1 MKMEEETEIEND
13 RQRAEVFDAL
23 GHPTRIVILKV
34 LNEGAIGFADL
45 KKKTAIESS
54 GHLQHHLN
62 KLDGLI
68 KTDEYGKYCLSDQ
81 GKDALLTVQ
90 TVENVSSI
98 RGTKNPEKIH
108 LRRFKTKMG
117 LKSVTLLL
125 AALLIVSSAIA
136 LLEYNQTSA
145 LQKEIARSNGINF
158 EAMAYYNEFG
168 VIPTTNVNS
177 SFAPPV
183 SMYRALQMGLQ
194 ADGWN
199 KTSLNGMRVNAY
211 LMKWMETV
219 NWREIVTDRTAFNT
233 TLFYIASIGPETSP
247 PSDYSDVYGN
257 GVIYRYVWQIIV
269 RNSTRITIPPMEF
282 TVIDAATGQ
291 IIPIPTLY

>member
-1 MKMEEETEIEND
+1 MEEEKEIEKD

-34 LNEGAIGFADL
+34 LNEGAVGFADL

-98 RGTKNPEKIH
+98 RGIKNAKEIH

-125 AALLIVSSAIA
+125 AALLIASSAIA
-136 LLEYNQTSA
+136 LFECNQTSV
-145 LQKEIARSNGINF
+145 LQKEIARSNGIDF

-168 VIPTTNVNS
+168 VIPATNVNS

-183 SMYRALQMGLQ
+183 SMYRALQMGLK

-199 KTSLNGMRVNAY
+199 KTSLNGMRVGAY

-257 GVIYRYVWQIIV
+257 GEIYRYVWQITV
-269 RNSTRITIPPMEF
+269 LNSTGITIPPIE
-282 TVIDAATGQ
+282 TWIDAATGQ
-291 IIPIPTLY
+291 ILTVPQFI